1 MSNKVFNRYRDLAK
15 RANVQTGT
23 KESIE
28 WFRKRIRK
36 DNVSFNS
43 VTEGLR
49 SDPVRPGKMM
59 TYLYDPKHEKKLK
72 YYDTNP
78 LIIVLDVTNNG
89 WYGANVHYLPPA
101 MRAAL
106 FTELDYN
113 KRSLATIAKALEN
126 NSVTAKCLKRYLS
139 SQTRSKPRS
148 IPKDEWEIAIQLPFE
163 NFKKASMEKVWRDSR
178 RR

>member
-1 MSNKVFNRYRDLAK
+1 MTNKLFNKYRDLAN
-15 RANVQTGT
+15 RANITTGT
-23 KESIE
+23 KESIN
-28 WFRKRIRK
+28 WFHKRIRK
-36 DNVSFNS
+36 DRVSFGG

-59 TYLYDPKHEKKLK
+59 TYIYDPKFEKKLK

-78 LIIVLDVTNNG
+78 LIIVLDITKNG
-89 WYGANVHYLPPA
+89 WYGANIHYLPPA

-113 KRSLATIAKALEN
+113 KKPLRTIAAALEN
-126 NSVTAKCLKRYLS
+126 NPVTAKCLKRYLS
-139 SQTRSKPRS
+139 SQTKSKPKS
-148 IPKDEWEIAIQLPFE
+148 IPKEEWEIAIQLPYE
-163 NFKKASMEKVWRDSR
+163 SFKKASLEKVWRDSR